1 MRRTGPR
8 GAARSRSPA
17 ACRACT
23 PHPAQRAQGTAVD
36 ELQGGQIDDDPRVAS
51 RGRREHGHDARGIYD
66 IKFPVQRDD
75 DLGLRRPTGDLQQQP
90 RRR

>member
-8 GAARSRSPA
+8 GAARAGHWRPA
-17 ACRACT
+17 WACT

-51 RGRREHGHDARGIYD
+51 RGRRER
-66 IKFPVQRDD
+66 
-75 DLGLRRPTGDLQQQP
+75 
-90 RRR
+90 